1 MARGTPLHE
10 HPNPTFTQN
19 PNPTIAVLVA
29 IPRRDGGYRGRHRLP
44 HLQQQPHRRGHDVPY
59 TEIGVY
65 RSSLNLLSAAVEDEG
80 GNLDSTNGEGNE
92 IANNMSHLHGG
103 GEG

>member
-1 MARGTPLHE
+1 MEDTRVATGSRIC
-10 HPNPTFTQN
+10 NNDPT
-19 PNPTIAVLVA
+19 V
-29 IPRRDGGYRGRHRLP
+29 G
-44 HLQQQPHRRGHDVPY
+44 GHDVPY